1 MGYFFE
7 FIYFVLYFKN
17 WLLITSMEIA
27 YNIDFEKRIKEVI
40 EKCSQT
46 TTSAHKTA
54 CNSTKNTQHQA

>member
-1 MGYFFE
+1 
-7 FIYFVLYFKN
+7 
-17 WLLITSMEIA
+17 MEIA